1 MARPLRFLLAPGAF
15 FVLAAVLSACGSGVP
30 GNAVARVGDD
40 VIRRTTFDHWLR
52 VAALSSAP
60 PGGAAQ
66 VTIPDPPGYRRCI
79 ATKRRTLPKPPP
91 GQPGITDA
99 QIRQQC
105 RQEFEGLRDQVMQFL
120 IQGEW
125 NEGEAAAQ
133 NVTVSTKE
141 VRDSFEM
148 QKRQSFPNDAE
159 YQSFLRTSGMTERD
173 ILMRVR
179 LDLLSNKIRDK
190 VTRGRDRVTERQIVS
205 YYNRNKQRFSQPE
218 QRDVEV
224 ILTKTEAR
232 AQAAK
237 RAVQGRQTWATV
249 ARRFS
254 TDPSRNRGG
263 RLNNVTPGQQEQALS
278 DAIFKARR
286 GQIVGP
292 LKTPF
297 GYYVFRVTA
306 ITPGRQQPL
315 SQARDSIRAL
325 LQSQNQQRA
334 LDAFIRRFQKE
345 WQARTNCRKGYVV
358 ELCKNAPK
366 PRRTSTVPPGA
377 VPQPGRGPGGPQ
389 GAPPQGAPPQ
399 GAPPPQPPPQ
409 GAPPQPPPP
418 AQP

>member
-1 MARPLRFLLAPGAF
+1 VARSLRFLLAPGAF
-15 FVLAAVLSACGSGVP
+15 FVLAVLLSACGSGVP

-60 PGGAAQ
+60 PGGSAQ
-66 VTIPDPPGYRRCI
+66 VSIPDPPGYRRCI
-79 ATKRRTLPKPPP
+79 AARRRTLPKPPP

-105 RQEFEGLRDQVMQFL
+105 RQEYEGLRDQVMQFL

-125 NEGEAAAQ
+125 IEGEA
-133 NVTVSTKE
+133 VTQKVSVSNKE
-141 VRDSFEM
+141 VRDSFET

-159 YQSFLRTSGMTERD
+159 YQRFLRTSGMTERD

-224 ILTKTEAR
+224 ILTKTAAR

-237 RAVQGRQTWATV
+237 RAVQRQPWATV

-254 TDPSRNRGG
+254 TDPSKNRGG

-278 DAIFKARR
+278 DAIFKAQR
-286 GQIVGP
+286 GQVVGP

-315 SQARDSIRAL
+315 AQVRESISAL
-325 LQSQNQQRA
+325 LRSQNQQRA
-334 LDAFIRRFQKE
+334 LDNFIKRFQKE
-345 WQARTNCRKGYVV
+345 WQARTNCRKGYVI

-366 PRRTSTVPPGA
+366 PKRTSTVPPGA
-377 VPQPGRGPGGPQ
+377 VPQPGSGPGGPQ

-399 GAPPPQPPPQ
+399 GAPPQ
-409 GAPPQPPPP
+409 GAPP